1 MVYIFLAII
10 FLSLSV
16 YLLYRNKKLKDS
28 LFDIESEKD
37 EVKRLISK
45 VDELNVRYNEAE
57 FENDKL
63 YHMVELYEGVTQA
76 ASRLIEMASQ
86 LDSDVGFLR
95 KLLEEAVEIIPEAE
109 YGSVVIVDGED
120 WNYIH
125 TVGHNLGVL
134 QRLDLKNDYFLNPR
148 DSEDTMYFDS
158 NVFVLNGIEAQN
170 SEMPEELFREYY
182 KATLRTNQTAVME
195 IDIGDDVAG
204 TISIDTSKKSN
215 ATFSNESL
223 KMFGT
228 LGNIA
233 ATFLAFQRLGKM
245 QEEFQKEIIL
255 SIIRMMEIHDAYTRG
270 HSEMVADL
278 SKKIAVKLGYDKE
291 GVKDVYWS
299 GLVHDI
305 GKILVPEAIL
315 NKPSRLSNSEFEI
328 IKKHPSW
335 GHEVL
340 VQSRYLNEISRN
352 VRYHHERY
360 DGNGYPDGMSGE
372 EIPEVSRIL
381 AVADTWDAMTRNRS
395 YRRAL
400 EYQVAVNELIKNKGK
415 QFDGRI
421 VDAFIEVLHEDNRYK
436 DKLLKGS

>member
-1 MVYIFLAII
+1 MFIYLAIA
-10 FLSLSV
+10 FAALSL
-16 YLLYRNKKLKDS
+16 YLFYKNRKLKDD
-28 LFDIESEKD
+28 LFDIESEKE

-57 FENDKL
+57 FENEKL
-63 YHMVELYEGVTQA
+63 FHLVEQYENVTQA

-86 LDSDVGFLR
+86 FDSDTGFMK

-109 YGSVVIVDGED
+109 YGSVVIVDGDE
-120 WNYIH
+120 WQYVH
-125 TVGHNLGVL
+125 TVGHNLGLL
-134 QRLDLKNDYFLNPR
+134 QRLELKKRYFLNPR

-158 NVFVLNGIEAQN
+158 NVFVLDGIEVHN
-170 SEMPEELFREYY
+170 SGMPEDIFREYY
-182 KATLRTNQTAVME
+182 QATLRTNQTAIME
-195 IDIGDDVAG
+195 IDIGDDIAG

-223 KMFGT
+223 KMFGA

-245 QEEFQKEIIL
+245 HEEFQKEVIL

-278 SKKIAVKLGYDKE
+278 SKKIAIKMGYDKE
-291 GVKDVYWS
+291 RVKETYWS

-315 NKPSRLSNSEFEI
+315 NKPSRLSNNEFDI
-328 IKKHPSW
+328 IKKHPGW

-340 VQSRYLNEISRN
+340 AQSRYLSLISVN
-352 VRYHHERY
+352 VKYHHERF
-360 DGNGYPDGMSGE
+360 DGNGYPEGVSGE
-372 EIPEVSRIL
+372 DIPEVSRIL

-395 YRRAL
+395 YRKAL
-400 EYQVAVNELIKNKGK
+400 DYQTAVNELIKNKGK
-415 QFDGRI
+415 QFDGNV
-421 VDAFIEVLHEDNRYK
+421 VDAFIEVLQDDNRYK
-436 DKLLKGS
+436 DIILKGS

>member
-1 MVYIFLAII
+1 VFIYLAIA
-10 FLSLSV
+10 FAVLSL
-16 YLLYRNKKLKDS
+16 YLFYKNRKLKDD
-28 LFDIESEKD
+28 LFDIESEKE

-57 FENDKL
+57 FENEKL
-63 YHMVELYEGVTQA
+63 FHLVEQYENVTQA

-86 LDSDVGFLR
+86 FDSDTGFMK

-109 YGSVVIVDGED
+109 YGSVVIVDGDE
-120 WNYIH
+120 WQYVH
-125 TVGHNLGVL
+125 TVGHNLGLL
-134 QRLDLKNDYFLNPR
+134 QRLDLKKRYFLNPR

-158 NVFVLNGIEAQN
+158 NVFVLDGIEVHN
-170 SEMPEELFREYY
+170 SGMPEDIFREYY
-182 KATLRTNQTAVME
+182 QATLRTNQTAIME
-195 IDIGDDVAG
+195 IDIGDDIAG

-223 KMFGT
+223 KMFGA

-245 QEEFQKEIIL
+245 HEEFQKEVIL

-278 SKKIAVKLGYDKE
+278 SKKIAIKMGYDKE
-291 GVKDVYWS
+291 RVKETYWS

-315 NKPSRLSNSEFEI
+315 NKPSRLSNNEFDI
-328 IKKHPSW
+328 IKKHPGW

-340 VQSRYLNEISRN
+340 AQSRYLSLISVN
-352 VRYHHERY
+352 VKYHHERF
-360 DGNGYPDGMSGE
+360 DGNGYPEGVSGE
-372 EIPEVSRIL
+372 DIPEVSRIL

-395 YRRAL
+395 YRKAL
-400 EYQVAVNELIKNKGK
+400 DYQTAVNELIKNKGK
-415 QFDGRI
+415 QFDGNV
-421 VDAFIEVLHEDNRYK
+421 VDAFIEVLQDDNRYK
-436 DKLLKGS
+436 DIILKGS